1 MLVSGHQHKHNSW
14 IGWGGV
20 DQLCMMK
27 CKVAKTDRPLELI
40 RADDLFWLKYT
51 VGLSGI
57 MRRSSCSRPFS
68 YTVLYAAVRSI
79 RTSPVYFCC
88 LWWSVYH
95 FTSIMVVK
103 SASHELDLGIDRLSK
118 QTGLDKIVWHEKAYT
133 MTIDSLLMKI
143 GDSIYILLLHL
154 QWWPASRCTYIYR
167 SVQVSSSSVVLH
179 AIILQIDS
187 LPHNRTTLQN

>member
-1 MLVSGHQHKHNSW
+1 
-14 IGWGGV
+14 
-20 DQLCMMK
+20 
-27 CKVAKTDRPLELI
+27 
-40 RADDLFWLKYT
+40 
-51 VGLSGI
+51 
-57 MRRSSCSRPFS
+57 
-68 YTVLYAAVRSI
+68 
-79 RTSPVYFCC
+79 
-88 LWWSVYH
+88 
-95 FTSIMVVK
+95 
-103 SASHELDLGIDRLSK
+103 
-118 QTGLDKIVWHEKAYT
+118 